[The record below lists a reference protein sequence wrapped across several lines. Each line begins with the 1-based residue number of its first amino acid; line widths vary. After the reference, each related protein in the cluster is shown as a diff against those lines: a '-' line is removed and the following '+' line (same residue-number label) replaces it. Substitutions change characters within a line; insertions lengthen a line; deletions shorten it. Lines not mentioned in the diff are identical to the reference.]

1 MPSRKRP
8 VDIPFSPRAL
18 PPRALGTV
26 PDPAPGAPRV
36 EESAAEF
43 SISNPV
49 RRVLPSIGC
58 TPLLEICLRHRGRRR
73 WIFAKYESLNF
84 TGSIKDRMAAWILA
98 EAWERGQWRPGME
111 IVEASSGNTAIA
123 FAALGRALESRVR
136 IFMPVWMSSE
146 RVQILGAFGAQLERV
161 SAEQGGFQG
170 SIERAARHAQGRAD
184 VFLPR
189 QFENLANVEAHARTT
204 GPEILAQLAVLGLR
218 PDIFVAGVGTGGTV
232 MGVGRALRE
241 SCARVLVHPLEPAES
256 PVLSSGRKLGHH
268 RIQGISDEFI
278 PAIVDLQKLDAPVAI
293 HDGDAI
299 LAAQK
304 LASEIGLGV
313 GISAGANLLGALARL
328 EQAGGDA
335 VAVTVLPDSHKKY
348 LSTDLFRPQIPAPD
362 WLAPQVEFESWRAIA
377 CARA

>member
-1 MPSRKRP
+1 MPSRKRLP
-8 VDIPFSPRAL
+8 QDSS
-18 PPRALGTV
+18 PPRAT
-26 PDPAPGAPRV
+26 PARAAGSDPGARPCGNRV
-36 EESAAEF
+36 DGGTADF

-49 RRVLPSIGC
+49 QRVLPSIGC
-58 TPLLEICLRHRGRRR
+58 TPLLEICLRHRGRKR
-73 WIFAKYESLNF
+73 WIFAKYESLNL

-123 FAALGRALESRVR
+123 FAAIGRALDCRVR

-161 SAEQGGFQG
+161 TAEQGGFLG
-170 SIERAARHAQGRAD
+170 SIERAAQYAQGRAD

-189 QFENLANVEAHARTT
+189 QFENHANVEAHARTT
-204 GPEILAQLAVLGLR
+204 GPEILAQLAVVGLR
-218 PDIFVAGVGTGGTV
+218 PDIFVAGVGTGGTM

-241 SCARVLVHPLEPAES
+241 SRAGIKVHPLEPAES
-256 PVLSSGRKLGHH
+256 PVLSTGHKGGHH

-278 PAIVDLQKLDAPVAI
+278 PAIVDLERLDAPVAI

-299 LAAQK
+299 VAAQK
-304 LASEIGLGV
+304 MAAEIGLGV
-313 GISAGANLLGALARL
+313 GISAGANLLGALTRL

-348 LSTDLFRPQIPAPD
+348 LSTDLFRPQIAEPGWISPH
-362 WLAPQVEFESWRAIA
+362 VKFESCHAIA
-377 CARA
+377 CPRG